1 MKILSFCP
9 LRAFISSR
17 LKELR
22 TKSGKSQHEVYCE
35 TGIHVGRIEAKK
47 VNVTVRQLH
56 DLCVY
61 FNTSLADFFMPQTFN
76 NNP

>member
-22 TKSGKSQHEVYCE
+22 TKTGKSQHEVYCE
-35 TGIHVGRIEAKK
+35 TGIHIGRIEAKK
-47 VNVTVRQLH
+47 INVTVRQLH

-61 FNTSLADFFMPQTFN
+61 FNTSLAEFFLPQE
-76 NNP
+76 PPKHP